1 MALARAV
8 KGGKYKKTPTLKAD
22 VKSIAKES

>member
-1 MALARAV
+1 MASARAV
-8 KGGKYKKTPTLKAD
+8 KGVKYKKTPTLKAN

>member
-1 MALARAV
+1 MALVRAV
-8 KGGKYKKTPTLKAD
+8 KGIKNKRIPTLKAD